1 MPYKRGDEPNRHH
14 IYNALMT
21 LHPLSGVYAAAVTP
35 ITPSGEADIA
45 GMSALLD
52 FLAER
57 GGHGALLLGTT
68 GEGTSFSV
76 KERVEI
82 WTVAAA
88 WRKSRPGFRLFA
100 GTGTPS
106 LSETRDLNQVA
117 FDLGY
122 EAVLVLPP
130 FFIRN
135 ASEEGLFGW
144 YADLLE
150 NVPAGRYLLGYHIP
164 AVSGVALPLT
174 LMQRL
179 QAAYPQTFGGLK
191 DSSGSLESAVN
202 YAQGLPGAAVL
213 VGNDK
218 LLAPGLAAGAAG
230 AITALANLR
239 SPELRAI
246 YDAHHAG
253 GDAAGL
259 QSALDPIRAAM
270 DAMPPAPAY
279 LKALLHAQHS
289 LPNWPVRL
297 PLQDFSQEQIAAA
310 LAAL

>member
-1 MPYKRGDEPNRHH
+1 MS
-14 IYNALMT
+14 
-21 LHPLSGVYAAAVTP
+21 LHPLSGVYSAA
-35 ITPSGEADIA
+35 ITPLTSGGEPDTV
-45 GMSALLD
+45 GLRTLLD
-52 FLAER
+52 FLGKR

-76 KERVEI
+76 QERIEI
-82 WTVAAA
+82 WTAATD
-88 WRKSRPGFRLFA
+88 WRKSRPDFRLFA

-106 LSETRDLNQVA
+106 LSETRHLNKVA

-135 ASEEGLFGW
+135 ASEDGLFGW
-144 YADLLE
+144 YADLLD
-150 NVPAGRYLLGYHIP
+150 NVPSGKYLLGYHIP
-164 AVSGVALPLT
+164 AVSGVALPLS
-174 LMQRL
+174 LLQRL

-191 DSSGSLESAVN
+191 DSSGNLESAVN

-218 LLAPGLAAGAAG
+218 LLAPGLAAGASG

-246 YDAHHAG
+246 YDAHFAG
-253 GDAAGL
+253 RDAASL
-259 QSALDPIRAAM
+259 QAALDPIRAAM

-279 LKALLHAQHS
+279 LKALLHAQHG
-289 LPNWPVRL
+289 LPNWKVRL
-297 PLQDFSQEQIAAA
+297 PLQDFSQEQVAAA